1 MAELTIRGTGVS
13 EGIRCGKVL
22 LYKYPGNQD
31 LSGRA
36 IISEKEVHHELER
49 LKLAKEKAYRE
60 LHALIERARKELGKD
75 KAAILMA
82 QQAFL
87 NDPAFYPE
95 MEKEIRRRK
104 YVAEKAVTEVVE
116 RFAGLFEG
124 MDDEYMRERA
134 ADVRDVGN
142 RLLFCLQG
150 KKGVQL
156 AEIKEEVV
164 LVADDLT
171 PSDTVQLNKK
181 YILGFVT
188 RVGGKTSHTAILS
201 RSLGIPAIAGVGE
214 DIEQIHDGDWLIIDG
229 STGACIVNPGPRL
242 MKDYEEKREIEEQA
256 LRQLETFTFKPAA
269 TTDGFRVEM
278 AANIGSPAEAKPALE
293 QGAEGIGLYR
303 TEFLFMNEAQMPS
316 EEKQF
321 EAYKQVVTTMENRP
335 VIIRTLD
342 IGGDKELP
350 YLSLPKEMNPFLGYR
365 AIRLSLD
372 QRELMVTQLRVIL
385 RASAY
390 GKVKIMFPMIASLE
404 EWRQA
409 KAILAEVKDR
419 LTKEGVDFDPSV
431 EVGMMVEV
439 PSTAILAGQFAK
451 EVDFFSIGTN
461 DLVQYTLA
469 VDRMN
474 EKVGYL
480 YDHLHPAVIHLVKK
494 VIDASHREG
503 KWTGMCGGMAGDP
516 LAAPLL
522 IGLGLDEWSMVA
534 GAIKKVKQVIS
545 QVSHEECQKL
555 LGEVLQLSTTDDVR
569 KRLEDFQRENNHQ
582 GCSPGSARA

>member
-1 MAELTIRGTGVS
+1 MTGLTIKGTGVS
-13 EGIRCGKVL
+13 EGIRLGKAF
-22 LYKYPGNQD
+22 LYKPLSHQD
-31 LSGRA
+31 FPIRSS
-36 IISEKEVHHELER
+36 ISEKEVNNEIER
-49 LKLAKEKAYRE
+49 LQLAREKAYQE
-60 LHALIERARKELGKD
+60 LHELINRARVELGKD

-87 NDPAFYPE
+87 NDPAFCPE
-95 MEKEIRRRK
+95 MEKIIRRQ
-104 YVAEKAVTEVVE
+104 YTAEKAVTEVVE
-116 RFAGLFEG
+116 RFATLFEG
-124 MDDEYMRERA
+124 MNDAYLRERA
-134 ADVRDVGN
+134 ADVRDVGK
-142 RLLFCLQG
+142 RLVLCLQG
-150 KKGVQL
+150 KKGIQL
-156 AEIKEEVV
+156 ADIKEEVI
-164 LVADDLT
+164 LVAEDLA

-188 RVGGKTSHTAILS
+188 RSGGKTSHTAILS
-201 RSLGIPAIAGVGE
+201 RSLGIPAVVGLGE
-214 DIEQIHDGDWLIIDG
+214 AIEQIHDGDFIIVDG
-229 STGACIVNPGPRL
+229 STGECIINPDL
-242 MKDYEEKREIEEQA
+242 KLIKEYKEKKELEEQA
-256 LRQLETFTFKPAA
+256 LRRLEEFTFKPAI
-269 TTDGFRVEM
+269 TTDGFRVEI
-278 AANIGSPAEAKPALE
+278 AANIGTPAEAKPALE

-303 TEFLFMNEAQMPS
+303 TEFLFMNESNMPP

-321 EAYKQVVTTMENRP
+321 EAYKQVVTTMGNRP

-372 QRELMVTQLRVIL
+372 QRELLVTQLRAIL
-385 RASAY
+385 RASAF

-409 KAILAEVKDR
+409 KAVLAEVRDR

-431 EVGMMVEV
+431 EVGIMVEV
-439 PSTAILAGQFAK
+439 PSTAIMAGQFAK

-480 YDHLHPAVIHLVKK
+480 YDHLHPAVIHLVKR

-522 IGLGLDEWSMVA
+522 VGLGLDEWSMVA
-534 GAIKKVKQVIS
+534 GSIKKVKQVIS
-545 QVSHEECQKL
+545 LVNREECRKL
-555 LGEVLQLSTTDDVR
+555 LAEILELSTTDDVR
-569 KRLEDFQRENNHQ
+569 KKLEDFKKENNLNH
-582 GCSPGSARA
+582 

>member
-1 MAELTIRGTGVS
+1 MAELRIRGTGVS
-13 EGIRCGKVL
+13 EGIRLGKVL
-22 LYKYPGNQD
+22 LYKPLSNQD
-31 LSGRA
+31 LPGRA
-36 IISEKEVHHELER
+36 VISEEEVNHELER
-49 LKLAKEKAYRE
+49 LQLAKEKAYRE
-60 LHALIERARKELGKD
+60 LHELIERARVELGKD
-75 KAAILMA
+75 KAAILIA

-87 NDPAFYPE
+87 NDPAFCPE
-95 MEKEIRRRK
+95 MEKGIRQQK
-104 YVAEKAVTEVVE
+104 YAAEKAVTEVVE

-124 MDDEYMRERA
+124 MNDEYLRERA
-134 ADVRDVGN
+134 SDVRDVGN
-142 RLLFCLQG
+142 RLVFCLQG

-156 AEIKEEVV
+156 AQIKEEVI
-164 LVADDLT
+164 LVADDLA

-181 YILGFVT
+181 YIMGFVT

-201 RSLGIPAIAGVGE
+201 RSLGIPAIVGIGE
-214 DIEQIHDGDWLIIDG
+214 AIEQIHDGDFLIIDG
-229 STGACIVNPGPRL
+229 STGECIVNPGARL
-242 MKDYEEKREIEEQA
+242 IKEYEEKRKIEEQA
-256 LRQLETFTFKPAA
+256 LRQLEEFTFKPAI
-269 TTDGFRVEM
+269 TTDGLRVEI
-278 AANIGSPAEAKPALE
+278 AANIGTPAEAKPAVE
-293 QGAEGIGLYR
+293 QGAEGIGLFR
-303 TEFLFMNEAQMPS
+303 TEFLFMSEARMPS

-321 EAYKQVVTTMENRP
+321 EAYKQVVITIENRP

-372 QRELMVTQLRVIL
+372 QRELLVAQLRAIL

-409 KAILAEVKDR
+409 RAVLAEVMDR

-431 EVGMMVEV
+431 EVGIMVEV
-439 PSTAILAGQFAK
+439 PSTAILADQFAK

-494 VIDASHREG
+494 VIEASHREG

-534 GAIKKVKQVIS
+534 GSIKKVKQVIS
-545 QVSHEECQKL
+545 LVSREECQKL
-555 LGEVLQLSTTDDVR
+555 LGEVLELGTTDDVR
-569 KRLEDFQRENNHQ
+569 KRLEDFQKEKTL
-582 GCSPGSARA
+582 P

>member
-1 MAELTIRGTGVS
+1 MAHLTIRGTGVS
-13 EGIRCGKVL
+13 EGIRLGKVF
-22 LYKYPGNQD
+22 LYKPFSHRD
-31 LSGRA
+31 IPVWAS
-36 IISEKEVHHELER
+36 ISEEEVLHELER
-49 LKLAKEKAYRE
+49 LKLAKEKAYQE
-60 LHALIERARKELGKD
+60 LHELIERARIELGKD
-75 KAAILMA
+75 KAAILIA

-87 NDPAFYPE
+87 NDPAFCPE
-95 MEKEIRRRK
+95 MEKVIRQQK
-104 YVAEKAVTEVVE
+104 YAAEKAVTDVVE
-116 RFAGLFEG
+116 RFAALFEG
-124 MDDEYMRERA
+124 MNDEYLRERA
-134 ADVRDVGN
+134 ADVRDIGK
-142 RLLFCLQG
+142 RLIFCLQG

-156 AEIKEEVV
+156 AEIKEEVI
-164 LVADDLT
+164 LVADDLA

-181 YILGFVT
+181 YIMGFVT

-201 RSLGIPAIAGVGE
+201 RSLGIPAIVGFGE
-214 DIEQIHDGDWLIIDG
+214 AIEQIHDGDFLIIDG
-229 STGACIVNPGPRL
+229 STGECFVNPDPQL
-242 MKDYEEKREIEEQA
+242 IKQHQEKREIEEQA
-256 LRQLETFTFKPAA
+256 LRQLEAFTFKPAI

-278 AANIGSPAEAKPALE
+278 AANIGTPAEAKPALE

-303 TEFLFMNEAQMPS
+303 TEFLFMNETKMPS

-321 EAYKQVVTTMENRP
+321 EAYKQVVATMANRP

-372 QRELMVTQLRVIL
+372 QQELLVTQLRAIL

-390 GKVKIMFPMIASLE
+390 GKVKIMFPMIASIE

-409 KAILAEVKDR
+409 KAILAEVRDR
-419 LTKEGVDFDPSV
+419 LIKEGIDFDPSI
-431 EVGMMVEV
+431 EVGIMVEV
-439 PSTAILAGQFAK
+439 PSTAILADQFAK

-480 YDHLHPAVIHLVKK
+480 YDHLHPAIIRLAQIVIE
-494 VIDASHREG
+494 ASHREG

-516 LAAPLL
+516 LVAPLL

-534 GAIKKVKQVIS
+534 GSIKKVKQVVS
-545 QVSHEECQKL
+545 QVNRPECQKL
-555 LGEVLQLSTTDDVR
+555 LGEVLELSTTEDVR
-569 KRLEDFQRENNHQ
+569 KKLEDFRKEKTL
-582 GCSPGSARA
+582 PVRVKT

>member
-1 MAELTIRGTGVS
+1 
-13 EGIRCGKVL
+13 
-22 LYKYPGNQD
+22 
-31 LSGRA
+31 
-36 IISEKEVHHELER
+36 
-49 LKLAKEKAYRE
+49 
-60 LHALIERARKELGKD
+60 
-75 KAAILMA
+75 
-82 QQAFL
+82 
-87 NDPAFYPE
+87 
-95 MEKEIRRRK
+95 
-104 YVAEKAVTEVVE
+104 
-116 RFAGLFEG
+116 
-124 MDDEYMRERA
+124 
-134 ADVRDVGN
+134 
-142 RLLFCLQG
+142 
-150 KKGVQL
+150 
-156 AEIKEEVV
+156 
-164 LVADDLT
+164 
-171 PSDTVQLNKK
+171 
-181 YILGFVT
+181 
-188 RVGGKTSHTAILS
+188 
-201 RSLGIPAIAGVGE
+201 
-214 DIEQIHDGDWLIIDG
+214 
-229 STGACIVNPGPRL
+229 
-242 MKDYEEKREIEEQA
+242 
-256 LRQLETFTFKPAA
+256 
-269 TTDGFRVEM
+269 M
-278 AANIGSPAEAKPALE
+278 AANIGTPAEAKPALE

-303 TEFLFMNEAQMPS
+303 TEFLFMNETQMPS

-321 EAYKQVVTTMENRP
+321 EAYKQVVATMANRP

-372 QRELMVTQLRVIL
+372 QRHLLVTQLRAIL

-419 LTKEGVDFDPSV
+419 LTKEGVEFDQSV
-431 EVGMMVEV
+431 EVGIMVEV

-480 YDHLHPAVIHLVKK
+480 YDHLHPAIIRLVKT
-494 VIDASHREG
+494 VIEASHREG

-545 QVSHEECQKL
+545 QVNREECQEL
-555 LGEVLQLSTTDDVR
+555 LGKVLELSTTEDVR
-569 KRLEDFQRENNHQ
+569 KKLKDFQKEKKL
-582 GCSPGSARA
+582 A

>member
-13 EGIRCGKVL
+13 EGIRSGKVL
-22 LYKYPGNQD
+22 LYQPLRNQN
-31 LSGRA
+31 LPGRA
-36 IISEKEVHHELER
+36 VISEEEVNHELER
-49 LKLAKEKAYRE
+49 LQLAREKAYRE
-60 LHALIERARKELGKD
+60 LHALIERARIELGKD

-95 MEKEIRRRK
+95 MEKEIRQQK
-104 YVAEKAVTEVVE
+104 YTAEKAVTEVVE

-124 MDDEYMRERA
+124 MNDQYLRERS

-142 RLLFCLQG
+142 RLVSCLQG
-150 KKGVQL
+150 KKGLQL
-156 AEIKEEVV
+156 AEIKEEVI
-164 LVADDLT
+164 LVADDLA

-201 RSLGIPAIAGVGE
+201 RSLGIPAIVGIGE
-214 DIEQIHDGDWLIIDG
+214 AIKQIHDGDWLIIDG
-229 STGACIVNPGPRL
+229 STGACIVNPNPRL
-242 MKDYEEKREIEEQA
+242 MKEYEEKRKIEEQA
-256 LRQLETFTFKPAA
+256 LRQLEEFTFKPAA

-278 AANIGSPAEAKPALE
+278 SANIGSPAEAKPALE

-321 EAYKQVVTTMENRP
+321 EAYKQVVATMENRP

-372 QRELMVTQLRVIL
+372 QRELMVTQLRAIL

-409 KAILAEVKDR
+409 KAILAEVRDR

-439 PSTAILAGQFAK
+439 PSTAILADQFAK

-494 VIDASHREG
+494 VIEASHREG

-534 GAIKKVKQVIS
+534 GSIKKVKQVIS
-545 QVSHEECQKL
+545 QVNHEECQKL
-555 LGEVLQLSTTDDVR
+555 LGEVLELSTTDDVR
-569 KRLEDFQRENNHQ
+569 KRLEDFQKENNLTLS
-582 GCSPGSARA
+582 GNTGK

>member
-1 MAELTIRGTGVS
+1 MTELVIRGTGVS
-13 EGIRCGKVL
+13 EGIRSGKVL
-22 LYKYPGNQD
+22 LYQPLRYQNLP
-31 LSGRA
+31 GRA
-36 IISEKEVHHELER
+36 VISEEEVNHELER
-49 LKLAKEKAYRE
+49 LQLAREKAYRE
-60 LHALIERARKELGKD
+60 LHALIERARIELGKD

-95 MEKEIRRRK
+95 MEKEIRQQK
-104 YVAEKAVTEVVE
+104 YTAEKAVTEVVE

-124 MDDEYMRERA
+124 MNDQYLRERA

-142 RLLFCLQG
+142 RLVSCLQG
-150 KKGVQL
+150 KKGLQL
-156 AEIKEEVV
+156 AEIKQEVI
-164 LVADDLT
+164 LVADDLA
-171 PSDTVQLNKK
+171 PSDTAQLNKK

-214 DIEQIHDGDWLIIDG
+214 AIEQIHDGDWLIIDG

-242 MKDYEEKREIEEQA
+242 IKEYEEKRKIEEQA
-256 LRQLETFTFKPAA
+256 LRQLEEFTFKPAV
-269 TTDGFRVEM
+269 TTDGLRVEI
-278 AANIGSPAEAKPALE
+278 AANIGTPAEAKPALE

-303 TEFLFMNEAQMPS
+303 TEFLFMNEDQMPS

-321 EAYKQVVTTMENRP
+321 EAYKQVVATMENRP

-372 QRELMVTQLRVIL
+372 QRELMVTQLRAIM
-385 RASAY
+385 RASAH

-409 KAILAEVKDR
+409 KAILAEVRDR

-431 EVGMMVEV
+431 EVGIMVEV
-439 PSTAILAGQFAK
+439 PSTAILADQFAK

-494 VIDASHREG
+494 VIEASHREG

-534 GAIKKVKQVIS
+534 GSIKKVKQVIS
-545 QVSHEECQKL
+545 QVNHEECQKL
-555 LGEVLQLSTTDDVR
+555 LGEVLELSTTDDVR
-569 KRLEDFQRENNHQ
+569 KRLEDFQKENNLALS
-582 GCSPGSARA
+582 GNTGK